1 VNNTA
6 RIVGRTPSQV
16 VGAAGAGFVIG
27 LAGGAA
33 LGSGLPGIS
42 TGVTA
47 LTGGVIMAVVSGWA
61 DANRTPATP
70 QPLWVR
76 ALASMFLAAVVGWV
90 LEWILPGWSLVIVGA
105 LVGLGAAVLGLRL
118 GKLALGA
125 LIGVVVGAGFESWA
139 YGYGWSVVA
148 ATTVLIYRFAAGI
161 LYRGRDQVRFL
172 AESTTADTVPFV
184 VPLIERQG
192 YVGVDYL
199 RRHADR
205 LGATFTHSPP
215 DIGIVDSFDDLAG
228 PGFDPGQTHALVRE
242 FYEHTTRFALAI
254 VPEWRVWMRLPYLL
268 YREIVAKPLGQ
279 ANAPFNLEEVQRGVV
294 SWIDTID
301 VDDDGIPDFRA
312 WVRAY
317 RDTSEPLY
325 VGIYTL
331 VQNSDTAYV
340 SVGFPLPSG
349 SFTAT
354 LMPAHFRQSGLLLS
368 SRRGDFQGHYLSIVD
383 PETEAISVARLESFH
398 EEIEVYVEHD
408 ELRTDHR
415 FFLGGLEF
423 MALHY
428 EITRK

>member
-1 VNNTA
+1 MSTGEV
-6 RIVGRTPSQV
+6 VGRTPGQV
-16 VGAAGAGFVIG
+16 AGAAGAGFVIG

-33 LGSGLPGIS
+33 LGAGLPDIP
-42 TGVTA
+42 TATTA
-47 LTGGVIMAVVSGWA
+47 LTGGLFMAAVSGWA
-61 DANRTPATP
+61 DANRTPAAP

-76 ALASMFLAAVVGWV
+76 VLASTLLAAVVGWL
-90 LEWILPGWSLVIVGA
+90 LELILPDWSPIVVGA
-105 LVGLGAAVLGLRL
+105 MVGLGAAALGLRV
-118 GKLALGA
+118 GKLALG
-125 LIGVVVGAGFESWA
+125 VVVGAAVGAVFALWA
-139 YGYGWSVVA
+139 DDYGWSVVSA
-148 ATTVLIYRFAAGI
+148 VTVLLNRTIAGVA
-161 LYRGRDQVRFL
+161 YGGREQVRFL
-172 AESTTADTVPFV
+172 AENSSAESLPFV

-199 RRHADR
+199 RRYAER
-205 LGATFTHSPP
+205 IGATFAHSPS
-215 DIGIVDSFDDLAG
+215 DIGIVESFDALAG
-228 PGFDPGQTHALVRE
+228 PGFDPSRAHPLVRE
-242 FYEHTTRFALAI
+242 FYEHTSRFELAI

-268 YREIVAKPLGQ
+268 YRETVAKPLGQ

-312 WVRAY
+312 WIRAY

-325 VGIYTL
+325 VGVYTV
-331 VQNSDTAYV
+331 VQSDDTAYV

-354 LMPAHFRQSGLLLS
+354 LLPAHFRESGLLLS

-383 PETEAISVARLESFH
+383 PETEAISVARLDSFH
-398 EEIEVYVEHD
+398 EEIEVYVED
-408 ELRTDHR
+408 AELRTDHR